1 MSKSKKVQGNRN
13 FSQKIREFPVRLED
27 FRVFNYS
34 SQVNESSLT
43 EFVDELQKS
52 LSSEE
57 SLILEIIPIPKNS

>member
-1 MSKSKKVQGNRN
+1 MSKSKKVQGKRN